1 MPRNLKALATVQEQE
16 PDLKKQ
22 FAFKLEPLELR
33 MYRLNP
39 NNKKIKTYLKLS
51 ALLRGVCPYN
61 KVKMDCLIGLCQE
74 ARGKR
79 NPYVIMPFLLYLMV

>member
-1 MPRNLKALATVQEQE
+1 MKIDTRHFLKTASQLGASRTRKRRNLRSVPRNLKALATVQEQE

-39 NNKKIKTYLKLS
+39 NNKKRKTYLKLKTERPS
-51 ALLRGVCPYN
+51 PGSVLL
-61 KVKMDCLIGLCQE
+61 
-74 ARGKR
+74 
-79 NPYVIMPFLLYLMV
+79 